1 MSAFARTMRTST
13 ENRSERASRPSRA
26 TDHLRK
32 PLPSSFEASEWCPE
46 GSPGR
51 LWALLSGS
59 WGGLGRSCSALGRS
73 WDALGRSWDALGR
86 SWGALGAL
94 LGRSWALLGRFLTP
108 PGDLGSILEPP
119 RVDFEA
125 SGDRFESLQVSIL
138 SPNPRA
144 RQPRDTNRNR
154 LLRTA
159 CFVILTSV
167 PHGSNLVIYNM

>member
-1 MSAFARTMRTST
+1 MSALARTTRKSS
-13 ENRSERASRPSRA
+13 ENRLERACRPSRA
-26 TDHLRK
+26 TDRLQK
-32 PLPSSFEASEWCPE
+32 PLFSSSASSKWCPE
-46 GSPGR
+46 SSLGR
-51 LWALLSGS
+51 LWTLLSGS
-59 WGGLGRSCSALGRS
+59 WGALV
-73 WDALGRSWDALGR
+73 RSWDALGR

-119 RVDFEA
+119 RIDFEA

-159 CFVILTSV
+159 CFVMLTSV
-167 PHGSNLVIYNM
+167 PHGSNLVLYII